1 MGEKRQLKVFS
12 DVKKRRKKEEE
23 KAHSLEETHTKIN
36 NCKNIAFWGVSFVV
50 RKMWLLISILYTLT
64 FRLIFCW

>member
-36 NCKNIAFWGVSFVV
+36 NCKNIAFWGF
-50 RKMWLLISILYTLT
+50 LLL
-64 FRLIFCW
+64 